1 MKIVATAFLLRFL
14 FPIRLT
20 AATIPRVVR
29 AAEKSVVDR
38 LKKRAAE

>member
-1 MKIVATAFLLRFL
+1 MKIVATAFLLRF
-14 FPIRLT
+14 PIRQT